1 MGTGRPAPIRCC
13 KLKTIRGDLT
23 VGGEKVPWNIVS
35 TSYLDP
41 STSVPLGFPD
51 SSSHQDVESA
61 TLPVTGRVGDAGHL
75 YTIARYTQNGLTR
88 TGSQLVNLSV
98 EADTASIAI
107 FKVTDVTRD
116 TSGKEVSRSTVSFR
130 ISTAGTVSRVQETLQ
145 EPGTDLTIRL
155 AF

>member
-1 MGTGRPAPIRCC
+1 M
-13 KLKTIRGDLT
+13 
-23 VGGEKVPWNIVS
+23 
-35 TSYLDP
+35 
-41 STSVPLGFPD
+41 
-51 SSSHQDVESA
+51 ESA